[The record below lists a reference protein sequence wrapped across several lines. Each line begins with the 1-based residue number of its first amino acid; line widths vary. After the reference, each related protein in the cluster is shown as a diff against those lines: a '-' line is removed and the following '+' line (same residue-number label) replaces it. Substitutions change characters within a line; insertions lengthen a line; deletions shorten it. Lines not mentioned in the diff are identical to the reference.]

1 MLLREAWP
9 EERQK
14 LYELGHQE
22 WPKGRSLAQ
31 YIHDN
36 QKEEAYGTRYVLEDT
51 DGYIR
56 ASLMLLRLRPYL
68 YGIGSV
74 VVEPNFRRQGLGSSL
89 IRQCMDKHSDAA
101 FMLYSEI
108 GSAYYEKLGFQVLPA
123 PYQRYSH
130 GLCMVR
136 AEQCLW
142 NRILKEPIPD
152 YF

>member
-1 MLLREAWP
+1 MLLREALP

-14 LYELGHQE
+14 LYELGHRE
-22 WPKGRSLAQ
+22 WPKGRSLAE
-31 YIHDN
+31 YIEDN
-36 QKEEAYGTRYVLEDT
+36 QKEEAYGTRYVLEGANREIT
-51 DGYIR
+51 

-74 VVEPNFRRQGLGSSL
+74 VVEPGFRGQGLGTAL
-89 IRQCMDKHSDAA
+89 LTQCMDKHPAAA

-108 GSAYYEKLGFQVLPA
+108 GTAYYERLGFQALPPA
-123 PYQRYSH
+123 YQHHAH

-136 AEQCLW
+136 ADQFLYE
-142 NRILKEPIPD
+142 RILQEPIPD